1 MNLTKIEI
9 HMPEELNAMSQDLV
23 HRFAE
28 AMAKKLYAAQL
39 KYGYQASWSFPNW
52 MPECREH
59 MMNHI
64 KKGDP
69 LDVANY
75 CAFLWH
81 HSEPTWK
88 KEEHPELKDSDGLS
102 KEELRLFDK
111 YNQLPKEDADIWRPI
126 SIQDDVI
133 PFQKYMEL
141 MQSGA
146 FDMDTMIKMRYCTDN
161 EINQSPIDFSQCYPS
176 WVTKVYIGSKW

>member
-1 MNLTKIEI
+1 MTNIKIEI

-39 KYGYQASWSFPNW
+39 KYGYQASWSYPGW
-52 MPECREH
+52 MKECREH
-59 MMNHI
+59 MINHI
-64 KKGDP
+64 EKGDP

-81 HSEPTWK
+81 HGEPTY
-88 KEEHPELKDSDGLS
+88 KESDFPKSKDSDGLS
-102 KEELRLFDK
+102 EKEIEFQSTALHQ
-111 YNQLPKEDADIWRPI
+111 NQPEFWRPI

-133 PFQKYMEL
+133 SFQKYMEL

-146 FDMDTMIKMRYCTDN
+146 FDVDTMIKMRYCTDT
-161 EINQSPIDFSQCYPS
+161 EINQSPIDFSQGYPS
-176 WVTKVYIGSKW
+176 WVTQVYIGSKW